1 MSTTNNEAYADQ
13 LLEDVFSAYFKA
25 RKHKRNTASQ
35 LEFEM
40 DLESNLIGLYEE
52 LYQRKYKPGPSY
64 CFIVD
69 KPVKREVFASQF
81 RDRVVHHLLFDY
93 INPVFE
99 KRFIFDSYSCRLG
112 KGTLAGIERLEH
124 HIRSCTQNYT
134 THAWILKLDLQG
146 YFMSI
151 DKKRLYEIVSETLR
165 KHWNQN
171 PPVASTPSTDPD
183 FIDYLLRGIIFK
195 DPKEN
200 VIIRTPMDKWEGLPL
215 SKSLLYSCT
224 DNGLPIGD
232 LTSQLFSNIYM
243 GVFDEYVK
251 RILHIRHYG
260 RYVDDFYVVHAC
272 KGYLT
277 DLIQIFHRF
286 LEEKLSLIL
295 HPHKIYLQPC
305 HKGVPY
311 LGAFI
316 MPYRRYPVR
325 RSVSQFRKAMKLA
338 RRLLRLDDLS
348 DDVLCGI
355 RGTLNSYLG
364 YLGNFRSR
372 RIIREIL
379 DNAPI
384 FRYFVYSST
393 ENKLLLKKDLPPSS
407 PIYSYIFPSS
417 ENVIPSV

>member
-1 MSTTNNEAYADQ
+1 
-13 LLEDVFSAYFKA
+13 
-25 RKHKRNTASQ
+25 
-35 LEFEM
+35 
-40 DLESNLIGLYEE
+40 
-52 LYQRKYKPGPSY
+52 
-64 CFIVD
+64 
-69 KPVKREVFASQF
+69 
-81 RDRVVHHLLFDY
+81 
-93 INPVFE
+93 
-99 KRFIFDSYSCRLG
+99 
-112 KGTLAGIERLEH
+112 
-124 HIRSCTQNYT
+124 
-134 THAWILKLDLQG
+134 
-146 YFMSI
+146 
-151 DKKRLYEIVSETLR
+151 
-165 KHWNQN
+165 
-171 PPVASTPSTDPD
+171 
-183 FIDYLLRGIIFK
+183 
-195 DPKEN
+195 
-200 VIIRTPMDKWEGLPL
+200 
-215 SKSLLYSCT
+215 
-224 DNGLPIGD
+224 
-232 LTSQLFSNIYM
+232 M

-325 RSVSQFRKAMKLA
+325 RSVSQFRKAMRLA

-407 PIYSYIFPSS
+407 PIYNYIFPSS

>member
-171 PPVASTPSTDPD
+171 PPVASTPVTDPD

-224 DNGLPIGD
+224 GNGLPI
-232 LTSQLFSNIYM
+232 
-243 GVFDEYVK
+243 
-251 RILHIRHYG
+251 
-260 RYVDDFYVVHAC
+260 
-272 KGYLT
+272 GYLT

-325 RSVSQFRKAMKLA
+325 RSVSQFRKAMRLA

-407 PIYSYIFPSS
+407 PIYNYIFPSS